1 MSLAA
6 TAPMGVAPGATGE
19 GLPRKYISFLVAG
32 RPYALPLERVA
43 EIVPWRDL
51 NKMPHMP
58 RAVEG
63 ILDLRGRV
71 IPVVSLRT
79 RMGLPPLEST
89 KGTFILVL
97 DIAGPPAAVLVDGV
111 ESVTTVMPDQLL
123 PGSRL
128 LAGMEGA
135 WVCGFILQNNRV
147 IAELDPVLVAATGP
161 VKGRGAE
168 AMASLDLEQRMDEGL
183 KSLLALAP
191 AKEEGSYGRRII
203 PQIEE
208 SLKFTEQEME
218 KVLQKVEEMLTFT
231 DLTFQQ
237 LTYLKQEAALGHLKG
252 QEGKIAEL
260 EKAGQAIQDS
270 VFDLISTVQF
280 QDISRQ
286 KLERV
291 LHHLRGM
298 QGLLTARLRDEGH
311 HDLPP
316 A

>member
-6 TAPMGVAPGATGE
+6 TGPMGVAPGATGE
-19 GLPRKYISFLVAG
+19 GLPRKFISFLVAG

-43 EIVPWRDL
+43 EIVPWREL

-71 IPVVSLRT
+71 FPVISLRT

-89 KGTFILVL
+89 KGTFILIL
-97 DIAGPPAAVLVDGV
+97 DLAGPPAAILVDGV
-111 ESVTTVMPDQLL
+111 ESVATVLPEQLM

-135 WVCGFILQNNRV
+135 WVCGFILQASRV
-147 IAELDPVLVAATGP
+147 IAELDPALVAALGP
-161 VKGRGAE
+161 VRGRGAE
-168 AMASLDLEQRMDEGL
+168 ALASLSLEQRMDEGL
-183 KSLLALAP
+183 KNLLALAP
-191 AKEEGSYGRRII
+191 TKEKGDAGRRII

-208 SLKFTEQEME
+208 SLKFTEQEMD
-218 KVLQKVEEMLTFT
+218 KVLGKVEEMLAFT
-231 DLTFQQ
+231 DRTFQQ
-237 LTYLKQEAALGHLKG
+237 LVFLKQEAALGRLKG
-252 QEGKIAEL
+252 QESKIADL
-260 EKAGQAIQDS
+260 EKAGQAIQDR
-270 VFDLISTVQF
+270 VFELIGTVQF

-291 LHHLRGM
+291 LHHLQGM
-298 QGLLTARLRDEGH
+298 QGLLTARLRDEGQH
-311 HDLPP
+311 GL
-316 A
+316 

>member
-6 TAPMGVAPGATGE
+6 TAPMGVAPGAAGE
-19 GLPRKYISFLVAG
+19 GLPRKFISFLVAG

-43 EIVPWRDL
+43 EIVPWREL
-51 NKMPHMP
+51 NRMPHMP

-71 IPVVSLRT
+71 IPVISLRT

-89 KGTFILVL
+89 RGTFILVL
-97 DIAGPPAAVLVDGV
+97 DLAGPPAAILVDGV
-111 ESVTTVMPDQLL
+111 ESVSTVMPDQLM

-128 LAGMEGA
+128 LAGIEGA
-135 WVCGFILQNNRV
+135 WVCGFILKESRV
-147 IAELDPVLVAATGP
+147 IAELDPALVAALGP
-161 VKGRGAE
+161 VRGRGAE
-168 AMASLDLEQRMDEGL
+168 ALASLSLEQRMDDGL
-183 KSLLALAP
+183 KTLLALAP
-191 AKEEGSYGRRII
+191 AKEAGDPGRRII

-208 SLKFTEQEME
+208 SLQFTEQEME
-218 KVLQKVEEMLTFT
+218 KVLLKVEEMLTFT
-231 DLTFQQ
+231 DRAFQQ
-237 LTYLKQEAALGHLKG
+237 LVFLKQEAALGRLKG
-252 QEGKIAEL
+252 HESTISEL

-270 VFDLISTVQF
+270 VFELIGTVQF

-291 LHHLRGM
+291 LHHLQGM

-311 HDLPP
+311 H
-316 A
+316 

>member
-6 TAPMGVAPGATGE
+6 TAPMGVAPGAPGE
-19 GLPRKYISFLVAG
+19 GLPRKFISFLVAG

-43 EIVPWRDL
+43 EIVPWREL

-71 IPVVSLRT
+71 FPVISLRT

-89 KGTFILVL
+89 KGTFILIL
-97 DIAGPPAAVLVDGV
+97 DLAGPPAAILVDGV
-111 ESVTTVMPDQLL
+111 ESVATVLPEQLM

-135 WVCGFILQNNRV
+135 WVCGFILQASRV
-147 IAELDPVLVAATGP
+147 IAELDPALVAALGP
-161 VKGRGAE
+161 VRGRGAE
-168 AMASLDLEQRMDEGL
+168 ALASLSLEQRMDEGL
-183 KSLLALAP
+183 KNLLALAP
-191 AKEEGSYGRRII
+191 AKEKGDAGRRII

-208 SLKFTEQEME
+208 SLKFTEQEMD
-218 KVLQKVEEMLTFT
+218 KVLGKVEEMLAFT
-231 DLTFQQ
+231 DRTFQQ
-237 LTYLKQEAALGHLKG
+237 LVFLKQEAALGRLKG
-252 QEGKIAEL
+252 HESKIAGL
-260 EKAGQAIQDS
+260 EKTGQAIQDC
-270 VFDLISTVQF
+270 VFELIGTVQF

-291 LHHLRGM
+291 LHHLQGM

-311 HDLPP
+311 DSGL
-316 A
+316 

>member
-6 TAPMGVAPGATGE
+6 TAPMGVAPGASGE
-19 GLPRKYISFLVAG
+19 GLPRKFISFLVAG

-43 EIVPWRDL
+43 EIVPWREL
-51 NKMPHMP
+51 NKLPHMP

-71 IPVVSLRT
+71 IPVISLRT

-97 DIAGPPAAVLVDGV
+97 DLAGPPAAVLVDGV
-111 ESVTTVMPDQLL
+111 ESVTTVLPEQLM

-135 WVCGFILQNNRV
+135 WVCGFILQAERV
-147 IAELDPVLVAATGP
+147 IAELDPALVAALGP
-161 VKGRGAE
+161 VRGRGAE
-168 AMASLDLEQRMDEGL
+168 ALASLSLEQRMDEGL
-183 KSLLALAP
+183 KNLLALAP
-191 AKEEGSYGRRII
+191 AKDTGDPARKII

-208 SLKFTEQEME
+208 SLKFTEQEMD
-218 KVLQKVEEMLTFT
+218 KVLGKVEEMLAFT
-231 DLTFQQ
+231 DRTFQQ
-237 LTYLKQEAALGHLKG
+237 IVYLKQEAALGRLKG
-252 QEGKIAEL
+252 HESKVAEL
-260 EKAGQAIQDS
+260 EKTGQSIQDS
-270 VFDLISTVQF
+270 VFELIGTVQF

-291 LHHLRGM
+291 LHHLQGM
-298 QGLLTARLRDEGH
+298 QGLLRARLRDEGH
-311 HDLPP
+311 HE

>member
-6 TAPMGVAPGATGE
+6 TAPMGVAPGAPGE
-19 GLPRKYISFLVAG
+19 GLPRKFISFLVAG

-43 EIVPWRDL
+43 EIVPWREL

-71 IPVVSLRT
+71 FPVISLRT

-89 KGTFILVL
+89 KGTFILIL
-97 DIAGPPAAVLVDGV
+97 DLAGPPAAILVDGV
-111 ESVTTVMPDQLL
+111 ESVATVLPEQLM

-135 WVCGFILQNNRV
+135 WVCGFILQASRV
-147 IAELDPVLVAATGP
+147 IAELDPALVAALGP
-161 VKGRGAE
+161 VRGRGAE
-168 AMASLDLEQRMDEGL
+168 ALASLSLEQRMDEGL
-183 KSLLALAP
+183 KNLLALAP
-191 AKEEGSYGRRII
+191 AKEKGDAGRRII

-208 SLKFTEQEME
+208 SLKFTEQEMD
-218 KVLQKVEEMLTFT
+218 KVLGKVEEMLAFT
-231 DLTFQQ
+231 DRTFQQ
-237 LTYLKQEAALGHLKG
+237 LVFLKQEAALGRLKG
-252 QEGKIAEL
+252 HESKIADL
-260 EKAGQAIQDS
+260 EKTGQAIQDC
-270 VFDLISTVQF
+270 VFELIGTVQF

-291 LHHLRGM
+291 LHHLQGM

-311 HDLPP
+311 DSGL
-316 A
+316 

>member
-1 MSLAA
+1 MSSAA
-6 TAPMGVAPGATGE
+6 LAPMGAPPGAAGE
-19 GLPRKYISFLVAG
+19 GLPRKFISFLVAG

-97 DIAGPPAAVLVDGV
+97 DLAGPPVAILVDGV
-111 ESVTTVMPDQLL
+111 ESVTTVLPDQLM

-135 WVCGFILQNNRV
+135 WVCGFILQESRV
-147 IAELDPVLVAATGP
+147 IAELDPALVAALGP
-161 VKGRGAE
+161 VRGRGAE
-168 AMASLDLEQRMDEGL
+168 ALASLSLEQRMDDGL
-183 KSLLALAP
+183 KALLALAP
-191 AKEEGSYGRRII
+191 PKDMSDPARRIV

-208 SLKFTEQEME
+208 SLKFTEQEMD
-218 KVLQKVEEMLTFT
+218 KVLGKVEEMLSFT

-237 LTYLKQEAALGHLKG
+237 LVYLKQEAALGRLKG
-252 QEGKIAEL
+252 HESKIADL
-260 EKAGQAIQDS
+260 EKTGQAIQDS
-270 VFDLISTVQF
+270 VFELIGTVQF

-291 LHHLRGM
+291 LHHLQGM

-311 HDLPP
+311 HS

>member
-6 TAPMGVAPGATGE
+6 TAPMGVAPGASGE
-19 GLPRKYISFLVAG
+19 GLPRKFISFIVAG

-51 NKMPHMP
+51 NKLPHMP

-71 IPVVSLRT
+71 IPVISLRT

-97 DIAGPPAAVLVDGV
+97 DLAGPPAAILVDGV
-111 ESVTTVMPDQLL
+111 ESVATVLPDQLM

-128 LAGMEGA
+128 LAGVEGA
-135 WVCGFILQNNRV
+135 WVCGFILQADRV
-147 IAELDPVLVAATGP
+147 IAELDPALVAALGP
-161 VKGRGAE
+161 VRGRGAE
-168 AMASLDLEQRMDEGL
+168 ALANLSLEQRMDEGL
-183 KSLLALAP
+183 KNLLSLAP
-191 AKEEGSYGRRII
+191 AKDMGDPARKII

-208 SLKFTEQEME
+208 SLKFTEQEMD
-218 KVLQKVEEMLTFT
+218 KVLGKVEEMLGFT
-231 DLTFQQ
+231 DRTFQQ
-237 LTYLKQEAALGHLKG
+237 LVYLKQEAALGHFKG
-252 QEGKIAEL
+252 HESKIADL
-260 EKAGQAIQDS
+260 EKTGQAIQDS
-270 VFDLISTVQF
+270 VFELIGTVQF

-291 LHHLRGM
+291 LHHLQGM

-311 HDLPP
+311 H
-316 A
+316 

>member
-6 TAPMGVAPGATGE
+6 AAPMGVAPGAMGE
-19 GLPRKYISFLVAG
+19 GLPRKFISFLVAD

-43 EIVPWRDL
+43 EIVPWREL

-71 IPVVSLRT
+71 FPVISLRT

-89 KGTFILVL
+89 KGTFILIL
-97 DIAGPPAAVLVDGV
+97 DLAGPPAAILVDAV
-111 ESVTTVMPDQLL
+111 ESVATVLPEQLM

-135 WVCGFILQNNRV
+135 WVCGFILQASRIV
-147 IAELDPVLVAATGP
+147 AELDPALVAALGP
-161 VKGRGAE
+161 VRGRGAE
-168 AMASLDLEQRMDEGL
+168 ALASLSLEQRMDEGL
-183 KSLLALAP
+183 KHLLSLAP
-191 AKEEGSYGRRII
+191 AKEKGEAGRRII

-208 SLKFTEQEME
+208 SLKFTEQEMD
-218 KVLQKVEEMLTFT
+218 KVLGKVEEMLAFT
-231 DLTFQQ
+231 DRTFQQ
-237 LTYLKQEAALGHLKG
+237 LVFLKQEAALGRLKG
-252 QEGKIAEL
+252 QESKIADL
-260 EKAGQAIQDS
+260 EKTGQAIQDC
-270 VFDLISTVQF
+270 VFELIGTVQF

-291 LHHLRGM
+291 LHHLQGM

-311 HDLPP
+311 GSEL
-316 A
+316 